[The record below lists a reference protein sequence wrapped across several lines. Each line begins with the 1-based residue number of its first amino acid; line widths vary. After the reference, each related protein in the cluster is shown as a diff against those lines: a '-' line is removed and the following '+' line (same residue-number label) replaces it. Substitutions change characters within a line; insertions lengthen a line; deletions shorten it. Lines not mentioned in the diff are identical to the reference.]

1 MIACADFRVFYTCHV
16 CFCRYRLT
24 GLSGKFVRP
33 QKSMKYEEEPVYG
46 FVRCFIHVAVVMHI
60 LCGL

>member
-1 MIACADFRVFYTCHV
+1 MQTSASFTHV
-16 CFCRYRLT
+16 MHISCRYRLT